1 MSWWRPT
8 GTLGG
13 VPITPGEH
21 VPRDPHSPS
30 WALPEVPVESAGVD
44 EVAVVPWPLL
54 LRLRRRLGGV
64 TDGSQSPSRW
74 TVLVVA
80 LAGLFTV
87 SVTITLL
94 AVSLVDIAKDVGSDA
109 TTLSW
114 VITGPMLAFGIVG
127 PAFGK
132 AGDIWGYKKIF
143 LLGLFGA
150 AVFAVA
156 TAFAWSAVSLIIFR
170 TLSASFGAATGPPA
184 MAIINRLFDAEE
196 RVKAL
201 GYFSF
206 VQAGAPVLGVVAGG
220 PLVEAVGWRVIFL
233 VQAPLCGV
241 AFVAALVR
249 MPETERRERTSFDIT
264 GTVLLGVSIT
274 ALLLAVNRGSDWG
287 WTSLGV
293 IGGFAGFV
301 ACVLAFV
308 VVERRAAEPL
318 IPPSWFR
325 RRNVTAPVVSQFFAN
340 FAYMGGFIV
349 TPVLLEEGLGYST
362 AFVGLLII
370 SRPLAFSVAAPTAG
384 YITVRV
390 RERVAGVA
398 GSIILVASMI
408 LLGMID
414 VDATPAFIVLAL
426 ALSGIGLGVSSP
438 AMTATI
444 ANAVSDADLGVAAA
458 VQQLSTQVGAVIGI
472 QVMQTV
478 QSSTTS
484 GAGLVGSFANS
495 YHVGAVAAGA
505 AVVAALWV
513 RPTAVLP
520 TYARTDAL
528 AGASTS

>member
-1 MSWWRPT
+1 M
-8 GTLGG
+8 
-13 VPITPGEH
+13 PITPGGTE
-21 VPRDPHSPS
+21 PRDGRSPS

-54 LRLRRRLGGV
+54 LRLRRQLRGF
-64 TDGSQSPSRW
+64 TRRADSSSRW

-94 AVSLVDIAKDVGSDA
+94 AVSLVDIANDVGSDEI
-109 TTLSW
+109 TLSW
-114 VITGPMLAFGIVG
+114 VITGPMLAFGVVG

-132 AGDIWGYKKIF
+132 AGDIWGHKKVF
-143 LLGLFGA
+143 LLGLLGA

-156 TAFAWSAVSLIIFR
+156 TAFAWSAVSLIVFR

-184 MAIINRLFDAEE
+184 MAIINGLFDAEE

-220 PLVEAVGWRVIFL
+220 PLIEAVGWRVIFL
-233 VQAPLCGV
+233 VQAPLCV
-241 AFVAALVR
+241 IAFLAALVR
-249 MPETERRERTSFDIT
+249 MPETERRSRTSFDVA
-264 GTVLLGVSIT
+264 GTVLLGVGIT
-274 ALLLAVNRGSDWG
+274 AMLLAVNRGSDWG
-287 WTSLGV
+287 WTSPGV
-293 IGGFAGFV
+293 AGGLVVFFV
-301 ACVLAFV
+301 CVPAFLA
-308 VVERRAAEPL
+308 VERRASEPL
-318 IPPSWFR
+318 IPPSWLR
-325 RRNVTAPVVSQFFAN
+325 KRNITAPVASQFFAN

-349 TPVLLEEGLGYST
+349 TPVLLENGLGYST

-370 SRPLAFSVAAPTAG
+370 SRPLAFSVAAPAAG

-398 GSIILVASMI
+398 GSAILVVSMV

-426 ALSGIGLGVSSP
+426 AASGIGLGVSSP
-438 AMTATI
+438 ALTATI
-444 ANAVSDADLGVAAA
+444 ANAVGDDDLGVAAA
-458 VQQLSTQVGAVIGI
+458 VQQLSTQVGSVVGI

-478 QSSTTS
+478 QSSTES
-484 GAGLVGSFANS
+484 GAGVIGSFANA

-513 RPTAVLP
+513 RPTVQPAP
-520 TYARTDAL
+520 AYGRSEAL
-528 AGASTS
+528 AGASTR

>member
-1 MSWWRPT
+1 MP
-8 GTLGG
+8 
-13 VPITPGEH
+13 VTPDDQ
-21 VPRDPHSPS
+21 VARDRAAPG

-54 LRLRRRLGGV
+54 LRLRHQLGGLSARS
-64 TDGSQSPSRW
+64 TSSSRW
-74 TVLVVA
+74 TVLIVA

-87 SVTITLL
+87 SITITLL
-94 AVSLVDIAKDVGSDA
+94 AVSLVDIANDVGSDA
-109 TTLSW
+109 VTLSW
-114 VITGPMLAFGIVG
+114 IITGPMLAFGIVG

-132 AGDIWGYKKIF
+132 AGDIWGHKKVF

-156 TAFAWSAVSLIIFR
+156 TAFAWSALSLILFR

-184 MAIINRLFDAEE
+184 MAIINGRFDAED

-220 PLVEAVGWRVIFL
+220 PLVAAVGWRVIFL
-233 VQAPLCGV
+233 VQAPLCIV
-241 AFVAALVR
+241 AFVAALVL
-249 MPETERRERTSFDIT
+249 MPETERRGRSRFDVA
-264 GTVLLGVSIT
+264 GSVLLGLAVT
-274 ALLLAVNRGSDWG
+274 ALLLAVNRGSEWG
-287 WTSLGV
+287 WGNPGV
-293 IGGFAGFV
+293 VTGFLIFV
-301 ACVLAFV
+301 VAVPAFL

-318 IPPSWFR
+318 IPPAWLR

-349 TPVLLEEGLGYST
+349 TPVLLEDGLGYST

-370 SRPLAFSVAAPTAG
+370 SRPLAFSIAAPTAG
-384 YITVRV
+384 YVTVRV

-398 GSIILVASMI
+398 GSAILVVSMV
-408 LLGMID
+408 LLAMID
-414 VDATPAFIVLAL
+414 VGSTPAFIVLAL

-444 ANAVSDADLGVAAA
+444 ANAVGDEDLGVAAA
-458 VQQLSTQVGAVIGI
+458 IQQLATQVGSVVGI

-478 QSSTTS
+478 QSSTES
-484 GAGLVGSFANS
+484 GTGLVGSFATS
-495 YHVGAVAAGA
+495 YHVGVVAAGA
-505 AVVAALWV
+505 AMVAAFWV
-513 RPTAVLP
+513 RPTEALP
-520 TYARTDAL
+520 HFRPGERL
-528 AGASTS
+528 ATAN

>member
-1 MSWWRPT
+1 MPT
-8 GTLGG
+8 
-13 VPITPGEH
+13 TPGEP
-21 VPRDPHSPS
+21 VQRDHHPPPG
-30 WALPEVPVESAGVD
+30 WALPEVTVESAGVD
-44 EVAVVPWPLL
+44 EVAVVPWPLM
-54 LRLRRRLGGV
+54 LRLRRRVSGLA
-64 TDGSQSPSRW
+64 TRSASSSRW

-87 SVTITLL
+87 SITITLL
-94 AVSLVDIAKDVGSDA
+94 AVSLVDIAQDVGSDS

-114 VITGPMLAFGIVG
+114 VITGPMLAFGVVG

-132 AGDIWGYKKIF
+132 AGDIWGHKKIF
-143 LLGLFGA
+143 LLGLLGA

-156 TAFAWSAVSLIIFR
+156 TAFAWSAVSLIVFR

-184 MAIINRLFDAEE
+184 MAIINGLFEAEE

-233 VQAPLCGV
+233 VQAPLCIV
-241 AFVAALVR
+241 AFAAALLR
-249 MPETERRERTSFDIT
+249 MPETERRARSRFDVA
-264 GTVLLGVSIT
+264 GTVLLGLGIT
-274 ALLLAVNRGSDWG
+274 AFLLAVNRGSDWG
-287 WTSLGV
+287 WSSPGV
-293 IGGFAGFV
+293 LGGFAIFL
-301 ACVLAFV
+301 ACVPTFLA
-308 VVERRAAEPL
+308 VERRAAEPL
-318 IPPSWFR
+318 IPPAWLR
-325 RRNVTAPVVSQFFAN
+325 KRNVTAPVASQFFAN

-349 TPVLLEEGLGYST
+349 TPVLLEDGLGYST

-384 YITVRV
+384 YVTVRV

-398 GSIILVASMI
+398 GSAILVASM
-408 LLGMID
+408 LLLAMID
-414 VDATPAFIVLAL
+414 VDSTPAFIILAL

-444 ANAVSDADLGVAAA
+444 ANAVADEDLGVAAA
-458 VQQLSTQVGAVIGI
+458 IQQLSTQVGAVVGI

-478 QSSTTS
+478 QSSTES
-484 GAGLVGSFANS
+484 AAGLVGSFANS
-495 YHVGAVAAGA
+495 YCVGAVAAGA

-513 RPTAVLP
+513 RPTALLP
-520 TYARTDAL
+520 EYRSADGL
-528 AGASTS
+528 ATAS